1 MKYQKLF
8 YILMFS
14 PLVVS
19 VIALCFLPDFI
30 PAHYNLKNTVD
41 RWGSKYELLIFP
53 MITILFG
60 QFLLL
65 LGKMAKKQKTQ
76 GNNNEKMSLII
87 GNCSLL
93 IFNILSGTMIYSSVT
108 KAENLSFFSLEF
120 GQMIFLIMGV
130 VFIILGNIM
139 PKLKMNSVLG
149 FRTKWSMKN
158 DEVWKKCQKV
168 SGMTTMISGIVI
180 MILSFHFHHSTLST
194 LVVITMLLSLMID
207 ILYSYQV
214 AKSKTIL

>member
-53 MITILFG
+53 IITILFG

-76 GNNNEKMSLII
+76 GNNNEKMSLLI

-93 IFNILSGTMIYSSVT
+93 IFNILSGIMIYSSVT
-108 KAENLSFFSLEF
+108 KAENLSFFLLNLDKWYSLSWVWF
-120 GQMIFLIMGV
+120 SSSSVISCQNWRWIVSWDFVQMEYEKRWGV
-130 VFIILGNIM
+130 E
-139 PKLKMNSVLG
+139 KMS
-149 FRTKWSMKN
+149 
-158 DEVWKKCQKV
+158 
-168 SGMTTMISGIVI
+168 
-180 MILSFHFHHSTLST
+180 
-194 LVVITMLLSLMID
+194 
-207 ILYSYQV
+207 
-214 AKSKTIL
+214 KSIGYDH

>member
-53 MITILFG
+53 IITILFG

-65 LGKMAKKQKTQ
+65 LGKIAKKQKTQ

-93 IFNILSGTMIYSSVT
+93 IFNIFSGTMIY
-108 KAENLSFFSLEF
+108 SLEF

-149 FRTKWSMKN
+149 FRTKWSMKS

-168 SGMTTMISGIVI
+168 SGMTTRISGIVI
-180 MILSFHFHHSTLST
+180 MILSFHFHHSTLPT